1 MRISVAIVEDDGA
14 AARELE
20 RQLERFGQSS
30 GHSFSVSCYGEAK
43 NFLQNYQPRY
53 DIIFMDIKMPGL
65 DGMSAAEQLRRVDP
79 VTMLIFV
86 TSMVQYAVQGY
97 DVDAFD
103 FIVKPVNPT
112 AFQMKLKRALRALKL
127 SQGSELA
134 LNVGGVTRVL
144 ASSAIQ
150 YIEVMDHDLTYHT
163 EQGTFSVRGKLSS
176 VEQKLP
182 AASFFRCSVSYL
194 INLRYVTQFTGEQ
207 VCVAGQWLRVSRTK
221 KKELASA
228 VAAYL
233 GQGVQ
238 A

>member
-1 MRISVAIVEDDGA
+1 MRISVAIVEDDA
-14 AARELE
+14 SAVRELE
-20 RQLERFGQSS
+20 HSLSQLGQAG
-30 GHSFSVSCYGEAK
+30 GHTFSVSCFHSADS
-43 NFLQNYQPRY
+43 FLQDYQPRY
-53 DIIFMDIKMPGL
+53 DVIFMDIKMPGT
-65 DGMSAAEQLRRVDP
+65 DGMSAAEQLRQTDP

-97 DVDAFD
+97 DVNAFD
-103 FIVKPVNPT
+103 FIVKPINPT
-112 AFQMKLKRALRALKL
+112 AFDMKMKRAVRALKL
-127 SQGSELA
+127 SRGSEFS

-144 ASSAIQ
+144 AAPAIQ
-150 YIEVMDHDLTYHT
+150 YIEVMNHDLTYHT
-163 EQGTFSVRGKLSS
+163 EQGIFSVRGKLSS

-233 GQGVQ
+233 GQGV
-238 A
+238 